1 MEDGHPGRGKDVPHQ
16 RQAATQE
23 VLTAA
28 WKEGAM
34 MTCLKEGLG
43 MVARVGKTKKQQSLK
58 MVSLLE
64 LEILALPAPSPA
76 LT

>member
-1 MEDGHPGRGKDVPHQ
+1 MAGGKMSRNRGRPPH
-16 RQAATQE
+16 RKY
-23 VLTAA
+23 TAA

-43 MVARVGKTKKQQSLK
+43 IVARVGKKEKQQSLK
-58 MVSLLE
+58 MVSLFE
-64 LEILALPAPSPA
+64 LEMLARPAPSPA

>member
-1 MEDGHPGRGKDVPHQ
+1 MGHPGRQQ

-23 VLTAA
+23 VLDGHGHM
-28 WKEGAM
+28 EGGGHDDVS
-34 MTCLKEGLG
+34 EGGLG
-43 MVARVGKTKKQQSLK
+43 IVARVGKKEKQQSLK

>member
-1 MEDGHPGRGKDVPHQ
+1 
-16 RQAATQE
+16 
-23 VLTAA
+23 
-28 WKEGAM
+28 M

-43 MVARVGKTKKQQSLK
+43 MVDRVGKTEKQQSLK

>member
-1 MEDGHPGRGKDVPHQ
+1 MAGGKMSCDRGRPPH
-16 RQAATQE
+16 RKYWTD
-23 VLTAA
+23 TAA

-43 MVARVGKTKKQQSLK
+43 IVARVGKKEKQQSLK
-58 MVSLLE
+58 LVLLLE
-64 LEILALPAPSPA
+64 LEIPA